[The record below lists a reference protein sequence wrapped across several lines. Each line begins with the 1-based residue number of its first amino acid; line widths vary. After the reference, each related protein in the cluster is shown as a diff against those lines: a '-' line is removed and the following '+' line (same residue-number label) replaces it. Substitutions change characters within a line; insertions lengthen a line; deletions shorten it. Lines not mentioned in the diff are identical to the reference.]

1 MADANVQ
8 LTAALNAIAVALAN
22 LNQPAPH
29 VPAPPV
35 LDPFSSAGPFDL
47 ASRAGSTAFASA
59 CAPLDDPWD
68 GTVET
73 FPSFIIALRI
83 RSSKAHWNAAD
94 PQGILTI
101 ANHHLITH
109 YHSIT
114 DAKITAAHTARAD
127 PRAIQNS
134 RALYKCLK
142 SSISGDLRATIFDQP
157 SWELAHRRRWTD
169 LVQEIDNLHH
179 GGVVATFDDLFQ
191 EHPRIRSGQ
200 SPIQHPHH

>member
-8 LTAALNAIAVALAN
+8 LAAALNAIAVALAN

-29 VPAPPV
+29 VPAAPV

-83 RSSKAHWNAAD
+83 RSSEAHWNAAD

-114 DAKITAAHTARAD
+114 DAEITAAHAARVD

-142 SSISGDLRATIFDQP
+142 SSISGDLRATIFDQ
-157 SWELAHRRRWTD
+157 AG
-169 LVQEIDNLHH
+169 NLPT
-179 GGVVATFDDLFQ
+179 AEDASR
-191 EHPRIRSGQ
+191 EA
-200 SPIQHPHH
+200 IQYTPLTSSAFCT